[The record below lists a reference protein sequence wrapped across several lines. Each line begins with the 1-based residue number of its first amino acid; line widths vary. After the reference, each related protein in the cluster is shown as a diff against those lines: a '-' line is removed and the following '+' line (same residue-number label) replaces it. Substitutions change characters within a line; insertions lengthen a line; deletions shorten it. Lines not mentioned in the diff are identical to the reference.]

1 METLLIIL
9 VSGLVCCLCF
19 LCGAVVGQKTVKG
32 ESVTIPNPVKNI
44 KGHIETKESIEEYNK
59 EMERY
64 NTILENIDKYDGT
77 SRGQKEIP
85 S

>member
-1 METLLIIL
+1 MEMLLIIL

-19 LCGAVVGQKTVKG
+19 LCGAIVGQKTING
-32 ESVTIPNPVKNI
+32 EKVTIPNPVKNI
-44 KGHIETKESIEEYNK
+44 KEHKEMKESIEEYNK
-59 EMERY
+59 EMETY
-64 NTILENIDKYDGT
+64 NTILENIDNYDGT